1 MKVKILK
8 ADGQVDFAHN
18 LSRVV
23 AGLYEAQFD
32 HWRGRVYGPSN
43 FSEEITKEA
52 SKIHGITN
60 KIMRQKGI
68 NIKPVLRE
76 IINDIRLS
84 HVIVAHNINFDISY
98 IKIESFRNGLANIF
112 NTLHIKEYD
121 TMLKG

>member
-1 MKVKILK
+1 MLGYFVSSQIYVDLPSLKVAPSMKVKILK

-52 SKIHGITN
+52 SKI
-60 KIMRQKGI
+60 
-68 NIKPVLRE
+68 L
-76 IINDIRLS
+76 
-84 HVIVAHNINFDISY
+84 
-98 IKIESFRNGLANIF
+98 GL
-112 NTLHIKEYD
+112 
-121 TMLKG
+121 